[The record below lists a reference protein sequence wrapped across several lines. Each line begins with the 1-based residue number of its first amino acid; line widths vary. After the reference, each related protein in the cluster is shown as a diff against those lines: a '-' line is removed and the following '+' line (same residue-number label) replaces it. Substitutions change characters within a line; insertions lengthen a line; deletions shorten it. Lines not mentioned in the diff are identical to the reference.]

1 MSPETTRQT
10 TETIHRTADPRLA
23 EIMSRLAAGDMEAL
37 FDLSDEYSH
46 RIRGVVRRIVTAT
59 GRHDVLSDPDEI
71 DGLTMD
77 AVLIVF
83 GNAGKWKPW
92 GALPWTWAYRAI
104 EKAVWVGIGHRVV
117 EFEEQHGGRER
128 IPASGASSVEIR
140 VADVVRTAKTC
151 PELALFLN
159 LLTDTASERDVGVVL
174 EYELQKT
181 EGAQA
186 PSETTAL
193 LTGLT
198 PANVRKIASRIRN
211 KMIERVA
218 TDPALAVLEGFW
230 FLGDAD

>member
-1 MSPETTRQT
+1 MRTETHHQT
-10 TETIHRTADPRLA
+10 TDTIHHPADPRLA
-23 EIMSRLAAGDMEAL
+23 EIMARLAAGDMEAM
-37 FDLSDEYSH
+37 FDLSDEYGH
-46 RIRGVVRRIVTAT
+46 RIRGIVRRIVEAT
-59 GRHDVLSDPDEI
+59 GRRDILNDPDEI
-71 DGLTMD
+71 EGLTMD
-77 AVLIVF
+77 AILIVV
-83 GNAGKWKPW
+83 GYAGTWKPW

-117 EFEEQHGGRER
+117 EFEEQHEGRER
-128 IPASGASSVEIR
+128 IPASGAAPVELR
-140 VADVVRTAKTC
+140 VAHVVRLAGAR

-159 LLTDTASERDVGVVL
+159 LLTDVASERDVEVVL

-198 PANVRKIASRIRN
+198 SANVRKIASRIRN

-218 TDPALAVLEGFW
+218 TDPALAVLGGFW
-230 FLGDAD
+230 FLGDGG